1 MRLHNGYHDAHGIE
15 EMFDGDTLSFSLVYA
30 TESVNEI
37 DNLLSSWD
45 NYTTPQGDLALPL
58 TSDVTDWV
66 LSFGTGN
73 GLE

>member
-1 MRLHNGYHDAHGIE
+1 MYRHNGYHDAHDIE

-30 TESVNEI
+30 HESVQEI
-37 DNLLSSWD
+37 DKLLNSWE
-45 NYTTPQGDLALPL
+45 NYISPQGDLTLPV

-73 GLE
+73 GLD